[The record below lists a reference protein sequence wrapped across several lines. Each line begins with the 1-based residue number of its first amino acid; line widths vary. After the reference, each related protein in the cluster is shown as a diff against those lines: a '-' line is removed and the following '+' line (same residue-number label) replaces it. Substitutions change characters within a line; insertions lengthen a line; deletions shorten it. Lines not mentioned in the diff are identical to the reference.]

1 MGVDWTKL
9 TPAEV
14 LDAYP
19 ALTVGQVAYV
29 CNRLKRNGQPNR
41 KAIYDLVREGRLVV
55 VDDTQPTQRWTIS
68 ANDVR
73 SYLAG
78 KPNLRRVS

>member
-1 MGVDWTKL
+1 MSIDWRKM

-14 LDAYP
+14 LDSYP
-19 ALTVGQVAYV
+19 ALTFGQVAYV
-29 CNRLKRNGQPNR
+29 LNRLKRNGEPNR
-41 KAIYDLVREGRLVV
+41 SAIHALVRDGRLVV
-55 VDDTQPTQRWTIS
+55 VDDTQPPARQTIS